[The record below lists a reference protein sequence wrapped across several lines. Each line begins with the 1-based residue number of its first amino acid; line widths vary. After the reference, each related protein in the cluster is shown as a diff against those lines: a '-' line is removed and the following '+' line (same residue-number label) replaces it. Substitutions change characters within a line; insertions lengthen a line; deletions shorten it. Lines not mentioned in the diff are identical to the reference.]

1 MAKNALVI
9 TTAGEMSIIDLAE
22 NELATLQAKVGG
34 WVQMVDLN
42 DNLTLWCNEEGKLEG
57 LPLNRYATELWE
69 SVYGK
74 TDIIVG
80 DIVLTGGADDEG
92 ETLGLSD
99 SKIEAIRNLFR

>member
-99 SKIEAIRNLFR
+99 LKIEAIKGLFS